1 MEPDESLRGH
11 CPCTTVKM
19 FIDPYLATLQAL
31 GKFTQKD
38 NAHVIAVGVEQVQ
51 KIVDGEGDMAL
62 SEALGLIVLATL
74 SDWHMTVEE
83 IPICDRLSAANERV
97 REIVPL
103 TVEDIVEGQR

>member
-11 CPCTTVKM
+11 CPCTTVEM
-19 FIDPYLATLQAL
+19 FIDPYLANLQAL
-31 GKFTQKD
+31 GKLTQKD

-51 KIVDGEGDMAL
+51 KIVDGEGDMPL

-74 SDWHMTVEE
+74 SGWHMTVEE
-83 IPICDRLSAANERV
+83 IPICERLSAANERV

>member
-11 CPCTTVKM
+11 CPCTTVEM
-19 FIDPYLATLQAL
+19 FIDPYLANLQAL

-38 NAHVIAVGVEQVQ
+38 NAHVIALGVEQVQ

-74 SDWHMTVEE
+74 SAWRTTVEE